1 LGMDAQP
8 EQDPQVPVAGLH
20 QPGGCVLVG
29 HRLRNTT
36 SSVAE
41 GHQVQG
47 AYPPGVDIRLHFGLH
62 GPLRRWHGP
71 RVGGA
76 SGAGSRGFVGV
87 VDGEPAPAPA
97 FPPFN
102 VLPPVWTV
110 RQDRQDG
117 DRRARRLGGGRAD
130 VRWRGRFGHPD
141 GDDDEDERR
150 RQPPRYNN
158 DHPDCG
164 WERHHHHDDQ
174 EDGDG
179 NSGNHGARTRSLHGA
194 TGAGQEPVFRER
206 ERLPPR
212 RHWGSGK
219 GDRRRD
225 ASSPSPVHKLPA
237 LHELQA
243 ENDARYKFLFKAQ
256 ATSIQDVASNLLKNN
271 SASARP
277 SHDLVMPVMEDYIH
291 KALRLA
297 DRLGITDAP
306 PLETG
311 SQLGNEALSASAAL
325 PTLPGPDGGTGGA
338 DIPVHAAN

>member
-1 LGMDAQP
+1 
-8 EQDPQVPVAGLH
+8 
-20 QPGGCVLVG
+20 
-29 HRLRNTT
+29 
-36 SSVAE
+36 
-41 GHQVQG
+41 
-47 AYPPGVDIRLHFGLH
+47 
-62 GPLRRWHGP
+62 
-71 RVGGA
+71 
-76 SGAGSRGFVGV
+76 
-87 VDGEPAPAPA
+87 
-97 FPPFN
+97 
-102 VLPPVWTV
+102 
-110 RQDRQDG
+110 
-117 DRRARRLGGGRAD
+117 

-237 LHELQA
+237 VHDLQA
-243 ENDARYKFLFKAQ
+243 ENDARL
-256 ATSIQDVASNLLKNN
+256 
-271 SASARP
+271 